1 LIRRSV
7 IVLNQRDMI
16 QDAAFGIRQL
26 TDIALRAMSPAVND
40 PTTAV
45 NCIQYLQAVFEHLAH
60 RALPSAIH
68 HAADGSSVLV
78 ARYRTFHEYLQ
89 AFVELDRTQLQ
100 EHLKRI
106 EQVTQVRSEYVPEGE
121 QTSV

>member
-1 LIRRSV
+1 
-7 IVLNQRDMI
+7 
-16 QDAAFGIRQL
+16 
-26 TDIALRAMSPAVND
+26 MSPAVND

-78 ARYRTFHEYLQ
+78 ARSGLSTSTCRPSSRSDASLPTTPLLTIRRAGEEPTMFTNHVGRCAKRSSWVSTAISRLSLIRRPGCQ
-89 AFVELDRTQLQ
+89 RTQALA
-100 EHLKRI
+100 
-106 EQVTQVRSEYVPEGE
+106 
-121 QTSV
+121 